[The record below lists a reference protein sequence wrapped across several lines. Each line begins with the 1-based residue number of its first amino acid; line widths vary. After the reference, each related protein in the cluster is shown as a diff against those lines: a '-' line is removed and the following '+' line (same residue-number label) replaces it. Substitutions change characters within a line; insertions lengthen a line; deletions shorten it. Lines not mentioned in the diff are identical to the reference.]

1 MLTDKKMRVG
11 VKTCALV
18 TRSPCPTSSPMR
30 PWHPGE
36 VEQAHARA
44 GAVDAR
50 VLGPRRV
57 TARFRVGYRR
67 PVPRATISR
76 PLSHVSPAVVA
87 LVLIVPLAK
96 IAARFYYD
104 PALWALAGW
113 WVPPDGG
120 IFIVAGGK
128 VLAGESPYLDASA
141 IGDNVGA
148 NFGYVYPPLLAIAI
162 SPLSLLPGPAAAM
175 LWSLVLVACVVG
187 ALWLLGVSDWR
198 CYLVAVLW
206 PFNRVALDWGRIDP
220 LLVLLVA
227 AAWRFRDKP
236 WSAATSTGAAIAT
249 KLFLWPMVFWLLV
262 TGRRRAAAL
271 SVVMTFGLIL
281 IPWAAIGFADLLQ
294 YPALL
299 RKVSGQEYDSFSVN
313 ALARAL
319 GSDGGFAKAVVVG
332 IGAALLA
339 FSVRCARNPDWT
351 RREQDRRSL
360 TVILAASLVLS
371 PVVWSNYFVL
381 LLVPVAL
388 ARPRLS
394 ALWLVVLAASLFEL
408 FHRVSPEG
416 DLDVIVVAIFVTA
429 VFVAAYRPDWP
440 RRLRSKPARRHGPL
454 EYDAP
459 TG

>member
-1 MLTDKKMRVG
+1 MR
-11 VKTCALV
+11 
-18 TRSPCPTSSPMR
+18 S
-30 PWHPGE
+30 
-36 VEQAHARA
+36 
-44 GAVDAR
+44 
-50 VLGPRRV
+50 GPRRV

-67 PVPRATISR
+67 PVPRATIRRSR
-76 PLSHVSPAVVA
+76 SHVVIAAVVGI
-87 LVLIVPLAK
+87 VLIVLLAK

-113 WVPPDGG
+113 WVPPDAG

-141 IGDNVGA
+141 LGDNFDA
-148 NFGYVYPPLLAIAI
+148 NLGYVYPPLLAIAI

-175 LWSLVLVACVVG
+175 LWSVVLIACVVG
-187 ALWLLGVSDWR
+187 ALWLLGVRDWR

-227 AAWRFRDKP
+227 AAWRFRDRP
-236 WSAATSTGAAIAT
+236 WSAAASTGAAVAT
-249 KLFLWPMVFWLLV
+249 KLFLWPVAFWLLV
-262 TGRRRAAAL
+262 TGRSRAAAL
-271 SVVMTFGLIL
+271 SVVMVVGLIL
-281 IPWAAIGFADLLQ
+281 LPWAAIGFADLRQ

-299 RKVSGQEYDSFSVN
+299 RKVSSQEHYDTFSVT
-313 ALARAL
+313 ALAHSL
-319 GSDGGFAKAVVVG
+319 GSDGRFATAIVVA
-332 IGAALLA
+332 IGASLLA

-360 TVILAASLVLS
+360 TLILAASLVLS

-394 ALWLVVLAASLFEL
+394 ALWLVVLAASLFDL
-408 FHRVSPEG
+408 FHRISPEG
-416 DLDVIVVAIFVTA
+416 DLLRLTVITIFVTA
-429 VFVAAYRPDWP
+429 VFVAAYRPGWP
-440 RRLRSKPARRHGPL
+440 RPLHTKPTRRRGPL
-454 EYDAP
+454 EYDTP

>member
-1 MLTDKKMRVG
+1 MR
-11 VKTCALV
+11 
-18 TRSPCPTSSPMR
+18 
-30 PWHPGE
+30 
-36 VEQAHARA
+36 
-44 GAVDAR
+44 
-50 VLGPRRV
+50 LGPRRV
-57 TARFRVGYRR
+57 TAFFRVGYRR

-76 PLSHVSPAVVA
+76 SLSHVVIAAVVGI
-87 LVLIVPLAK
+87 VLIVLAK

-141 IGDNVGA
+141 LGDNVDA
-148 NFGYVYPPLLAIAI
+148 NLGYVYPPLLAIAI
-162 SPLSLLPGPAAAM
+162 SPLSLLPSGPAAAM
-175 LWSLVLVACVVG
+175 VWSVVLIACVVG
-187 ALWLLGVSDWR
+187 ALWLLGVRDWR

-220 LLVLLVA
+220 LLVLFVA
-227 AAWRFRDKP
+227 AAWRFRDRP
-236 WSAATSTGAAIAT
+236 WSAAASTGAAVAT
-249 KLFLWPMVFWLLV
+249 KLFLWPVAFWLLV

-281 IPWAAIGFADLLQ
+281 VPWAAIGFADLRQ

-299 RKVSGQEYDSFSVN
+299 RKVSSQEHYDTFSVT
-313 ALARAL
+313 ALAHAL
-319 GSDGGFAKAVVVG
+319 GSDGRFATAIVVA
-332 IGAALLA
+332 IGASLLA

-360 TVILAASLVLS
+360 TLILAASLVLS

-394 ALWLVVLAASLFEL
+394 ALWLVVLAASLFNV

-416 DLDVIVVAIFVTA
+416 DLLRLTVVAIFVTA

-440 RRLRSKPARRHGPL
+440 RPLRTKPTRRRGPL
-454 EYDAP
+454 EYDTSA
-459 TG
+459 G

>member
-1 MLTDKKMRVG
+1 MI
-11 VKTCALV
+11 A
-18 TRSPCPTSSPMR
+18 
-30 PWHPGE
+30 
-36 VEQAHARA
+36 
-44 GAVDAR
+44 
-50 VLGPRRV
+50 
-57 TARFRVGYRR
+57 
-67 PVPRATISR
+67 
-76 PLSHVSPAVVA
+76 AVVGIV
-87 LVLIVPLAK
+87 LVVLSAK

-113 WVPPDGG
+113 WVPADGG
-120 IFIVAGGK
+120 VFIVAGGK
-128 VLAGESPYLDASA
+128 VLAGQSPYLDASA
-141 IGDNVGA
+141 IGDDIDVQ
-148 NFGYVYPPLLAIAI
+148 FGYVYPPLLAIAI
-162 SPLSLLPGPAAAM
+162 SPLSLLAGPTAAM
-175 LWSLVLVACVVG
+175 LWSVVLIGCVVG

-198 CYLVAVLW
+198 CYLVAILW

-236 WSAATSTGAAIAT
+236 WSAATSTGAAVAT
-249 KLFLWPMVFWLLV
+249 KLFLWPVVFWLLV

-281 IPWAAIGFADLLQ
+281 LPWAAIGFADLLQ

-299 RKVSGQEYDSFSVN
+299 REVSGQKYDSYSLN
-313 ALARAL
+313 ALAHAL
-319 GSDGGFAKAVVVG
+319 GIDGGFAKAIVVA

-360 TVILAASLVLS
+360 TLILAASLVLS

-388 ARPRLS
+388 ASPRLS
-394 ALWLVVLAASLFEL
+394 ALWLVVLPASLFNL
-408 FHRVSPEG
+408 FHQVDSEG
-416 DLDVIVVAIFVTA
+416 DLFRLTVVAIFVTA

-440 RRLRSKPARRHGPL
+440 RALRTKPTRRRGPL
-454 EYDAP
+454 KYDTPA
-459 TG
+459 G

>member
-1 MLTDKKMRVG
+1 VI
-11 VKTCALV
+11 A
-18 TRSPCPTSSPMR
+18 
-30 PWHPGE
+30 
-36 VEQAHARA
+36 
-44 GAVDAR
+44 
-50 VLGPRRV
+50 
-57 TARFRVGYRR
+57 
-67 PVPRATISR
+67 
-76 PLSHVSPAVVA
+76 AVVGI
-87 LVLIVPLAK
+87 VLIVLLAK

-113 WVPPDGG
+113 WVPADSG

-128 VLAGESPYLDASA
+128 VLAGQSPYLDASA
-141 IGDNVGA
+141 LGDNYDV
-148 NFGYVYPPLLAIAI
+148 NLGYVYPPLLAIAI

-175 LWSLVLVACVVG
+175 LWSVVLVACVVG

-198 CYLVAVLW
+198 CYLVALLW

-227 AAWRFRDKP
+227 AAWRLRDKP
-236 WSAATSTGAAIAT
+236 WSAAAATGAAVAT
-249 KLFLWPMVFWLLV
+249 KLFLWPVAFWLLV

-281 IPWAAIGFADLLQ
+281 LPWAAIGFADLLQ

-299 RKVSGQEYDSFSVN
+299 RKVSRQEYDSFSVT
-313 ALARAL
+313 ALAHAL
-319 GSDGGFAKAVVVG
+319 GIDGGFAKAIVIA
-332 IGAALLA
+332 IGASLLA
-339 FSVRCARNPDWT
+339 FSVRCARNPYWT

-360 TVILAASLVLS
+360 TLILAASLVLS
-371 PVVWSNYFVL
+371 PVVWGDYFLL

-394 ALWLVVLAASLFEL
+394 ALWLVVLAASLFKT
-408 FHRVSPEG
+408 FHRVDPDPEG
-416 DLDVIVVAIFVTA
+416 DLLQLTVVAIFVTA

-440 RRLRSKPARRHGPL
+440 RPLRTKPTRKRGLL
-454 EYDAP
+454 EYDTP

>member
-1 MLTDKKMRVG
+1 VI
-11 VKTCALV
+11 A
-18 TRSPCPTSSPMR
+18 
-30 PWHPGE
+30 
-36 VEQAHARA
+36 
-44 GAVDAR
+44 
-50 VLGPRRV
+50 
-57 TARFRVGYRR
+57 
-67 PVPRATISR
+67 
-76 PLSHVSPAVVA
+76 AVVGIVL
-87 LVLIVPLAK
+87 LVLVAK

-128 VLAGESPYLDASA
+128 VLAGQSPYLDASA

-148 NFGYVYPPLLAIAI
+148 NLGYVYPPLLAIAI
-162 SPLSLLPGPAAAM
+162 SPLSLLPSGPAAAM
-175 LWSLVLVACVVG
+175 LWSVVLVACVVG
-187 ALWLLGVSDWR
+187 ALWLLGVRDWR
-198 CYLVAVLW
+198 CYLVALLW

-220 LLVLLVA
+220 LLLLLVA

-236 WSAATSTGAAIAT
+236 WSAAASTGAAVAI
-249 KLFLWPMVFWLLV
+249 KLFLWPVAFWLLV

-281 IPWAAIGFADLLQ
+281 LPWAAIGFADLLQ

-299 RKVSGQEYDSFSVN
+299 RKVSRQEYDSFSVN
-313 ALARAL
+313 ALANAL
-319 GSDGGFAKAVVVG
+319 GIDGAFAKAIVVA
-332 IGAALLA
+332 IGASLLA
-339 FSVRCARNPDWT
+339 FSVKCARNPDWT
-351 RREQDRRSL
+351 RRERDRRSL
-360 TVILAASLVLS
+360 TLILAASLVLS

-394 ALWLVVLAASLFEL
+394 ALWLVVLAASLFHL

-416 DLDVIVVAIFVTA
+416 ELDMAVVAIFVTA

-440 RRLRSKPARRHGPL
+440 RLLGTKPTRRGGPL
-454 EYDAP
+454 EYDIR

>member
-1 MLTDKKMRVG
+1 M
-11 VKTCALV
+11 
-18 TRSPCPTSSPMR
+18 
-30 PWHPGE
+30 
-36 VEQAHARA
+36 
-44 GAVDAR
+44 
-50 VLGPRRV
+50 
-57 TARFRVGYRR
+57 
-67 PVPRATISR
+67 PRATISR
-76 PLSHVSPAVVA
+76 SLSHVVVA
-87 LVLIVPLAK
+87 SVVGLVLIVLLAK

-120 IFIVAGGK
+120 IFIIAGGK
-128 VLAGESPYLDASA
+128 VLAGQSPYLDASA

-148 NFGYVYPPLLAIAI
+148 NFGYVYPPLLAIAV
-162 SPLSLLPGPAAAM
+162 SPLSLLPTGPDAAM
-175 LWSLVLVACVVG
+175 VWSVVLIACVVG

-236 WSAATSTGAAIAT
+236 WSAAASTGAAVAT
-249 KLFLWPMVFWLLV
+249 KLFLWPVVFWLLV
-262 TGRRRAAAL
+262 TGRRRATAL

-313 ALARAL
+313 ALAHAL
-319 GSDGGFAKAVVVG
+319 GIDGGFAKAAVVA
-332 IGAALLA
+332 IGASLLA

-360 TVILAASLVLS
+360 TLILAASLVLS
-371 PVVWSNYFVL
+371 PVVWSDYFVL

-394 ALWLVVLAASLFEL
+394 ALWLVVMAASLFDL

-416 DLDVIVVAIFVTA
+416 DLDVTVVTIFVTA

-440 RRLRSKPARRHGPL
+440 RPLRTKPTRRRGSL
-454 EYDAP
+454 EYDTP